1 MNNPYKFVSNII
13 YIHTINIGLSIILS
27 ATLSSVFYVRFNLII
42 FAIIIFFV
50 SFLIECAANY
60 KVCKFFLKKEIKRH
74 KKFLCMTNVILDLD
88 RFEKVDETTFL
99 YVFKYKPFNSI
110 SLYFINKEYNKNDLK
125 LLRKKCNKYINLKY
139 PVTNNDTSSLPHWV
153 IKGQII
159 CGYNLNNSDYYTYLL
174 ENREKLYQVGHIR
187 LLLDIS
193 ENTIIV
199 PFYNLENLDVYSLI
213 MYKKLM
219 QEMKN
224 IFKYKEIIEFE

>member
-1 MNNPYKFVSNII
+1 M
-13 YIHTINIGLSIILS
+13 
-27 ATLSSVFYVRFNLII
+27 
-42 FAIIIFFV
+42 
-50 SFLIECAANY
+50 
-60 KVCKFFLKKEIKRH
+60 
-74 KKFLCMTNVILDLD
+74 
-88 RFEKVDETTFL
+88 
-99 YVFKYKPFNSI
+99 
-110 SLYFINKEYNKNDLK
+110 
-125 LLRKKCNKYINLKY
+125 
-139 PVTNNDTSSLPHWV
+139 TNNDNSSIPHWV

-159 CGYNLNNSDYYTYLL
+159 YGYNLNNSDYYTYLL